1 MVLSHGYAA
10 LLTWYQSAS
19 YGNQNPR
26 FNKGKGFVADVH
38 GNSMSPGDDE
48 HRGTHNDTSPQLTR
62 EQYAQFL
69 ELLQQLQVQKH
80 GDTNS
85 NTLLHTSPNHSTNL
99 PTAIQPPNS
108 IHRPEPTAPTRP
120 SRSHKL
126 PTYLQDYVLSKN
138 MKVAPSVDTPNQLQ
152 NSNISL
158 NAAFSKHQHIP
169 PEVLADESQALVH
182 PPSDVM
188 DDIKSLHSDV
198 MDDITMVEF
207 SSSLGQSHMSSFCS
221 SRRFEQTFFL

>member
-1 MVLSHGYAA
+1 MAIESGSQPIENSVTNNSV
-10 LLTWYQSAS
+10 
-19 YGNQNPR
+19 
-26 FNKGKGFVADVH
+26 GKGLVADVH

-48 HRGTHNDTSPQLTR
+48 HRGAHNDTSPQLTR

-108 IHRPEPTAPTRP
+108 ILTHEPLTPTRP

-126 PTYLQDYVLSKN
+126 PIYLQDYVLSKN
-138 MKVAPSVDTPNQLQ
+138 MKVAPSVDTSNQLQ

-169 PEVLADESQALVH
+169 LEVLADESQALAHVFLRL
-182 PPSDVM
+182 
-188 DDIKSLHSDV
+188 KN
-198 MDDITMVEF
+198 
-207 SSSLGQSHMSSFCS
+207 SSIISQKKFVLDMLKNYKVAGMRSCTS
-221 SRRFEQTFFL
+221 QTCR